1 LDFVLGNELGQ
12 FLRIFQFDVNLLP
25 FAQKKPL
32 KLVKVSFFLPQMP
45 YF

>member
-1 LDFVLGNELGQ
+1 MLEQTIQIDGNK
-12 FLRIFQFDVNLLP
+12 LP